1 MTHFS
6 FASLTERELTAV
18 NGGYQSSLS
27 GSSSWVSYESDII
40 PFEPFPTILP
50 IPDWYSNPNIQY

>member
-18 NGGYQSSLS
+18 NGGTDLYDYNAQWYFEELPTL
-27 GSSSWVSYESDII
+27 

-50 IPDWYSNPNIQY
+50 IPQYVIDTNIW